1 MGSLTCDHY
10 FEPEVVWEIK
20 CADLSISPAH
30 CAAAGLVDPTKGI
43 SLRFPR
49 FIRVRDDK
57 KADDATTADQIAEM
71 YNSQGTV
78 LIITPYILVQNFEVF
93 KYKTVK
99 KMLSKTTFRPIHY
112 FKISLPLSFQS
123 SYIYTFNKYEL
134 KHITVSEIKWGGSSQ
149 VPFRPGV
156 SHRAA

>member
-10 FEPEVVWEIK
+10 FEPEVVWEVK

-78 LIITPYILVQNFEVF
+78 LLQKFIIKGGPEEIVG
-93 KYKTVK
+93 
-99 KMLSKTTFRPIHY
+99 
-112 FKISLPLSFQS
+112 
-123 SYIYTFNKYEL
+123 
-134 KHITVSEIKWGGSSQ
+134 SEIQGFGTLIWAGNPLFSH
-149 VPFRPGV
+149 V
-156 SHRAA
+156 SIDSALNFDDVTQIPTRSDFIPTRSEYHFKS

>member
-78 LIITPYILVQNFEVF
+78 LIIIPYILVKIFEEIF

-99 KMLSKTTFRPIHY
+99 KM
-112 FKISLPLSFQS
+112 
-123 SYIYTFNKYEL
+123 
-134 KHITVSEIKWGGSSQ
+134 
-149 VPFRPGV
+149 
-156 SHRAA
+156 

>member
-78 LIITPYILVQNFEVF
+78 LIITPYNVILEGYSN
-93 KYKTVK
+93 
-99 KMLSKTTFRPIHY
+99 
-112 FKISLPLSFQS
+112 
-123 SYIYTFNKYEL
+123 
-134 KHITVSEIKWGGSSQ
+134 IKL
-149 VPFRPGV
+149 
-156 SHRAA
+156 

>member
-78 LIITPYILVQNFEVF
+78 LIIIPYILVKFFEE
-93 KYKTVK
+93 KYRTVK
-99 KMLSKTTFRPIHY
+99 RCYQKQRLDQFMILKFHCPYHSRVH
-112 FKISLPLSFQS
+112 
-123 SYIYTFNKYEL
+123 TFNKYEL
-134 KHITVSEIKWGGSSQ
+134 KHITVSKIK
-149 VPFRPGV
+149 
-156 SHRAA
+156 

>member
-78 LIITPYILVQNFEVF
+78 LIITLYILDGTF

-99 KMLSKTTFRPIHY
+99 KMLSKTTFRPIHD

-123 SYIYTFNKYEL
+123 SYIYTFSKYEL
-134 KHITVSEIKWGGSSQ
+134 KHFRVSEVKWVTSS
-149 VPFRPGV
+149 
-156 SHRAA
+156 

>member
-78 LIITPYILVQNFEVF
+78 LIIIPYILVKIFEEIF

-99 KMLSKTTFRPIHY
+99 KMLSKTTFRPIHD

-123 SYIYTFNKYEL
+123 SYTYTFNKYEL
-134 KHITVSEIKWGGSSQ
+134 KHITVSEVKWVTSS
-149 VPFRPGV
+149 
-156 SHRAA
+156 

>member
-78 LIITPYILVQNFEVF
+78 LIIIPYILVKIFEEIF

-99 KMLSKTTFRPIHY
+99 KMLSKTTFRPIHD

-134 KHITVSEIKWGGSSQ
+134 KHFRVSEIKWITSS
-149 VPFRPGV
+149 
-156 SHRAA
+156 

>member
-10 FEPEVVWEIK
+10 FEPEVVWEVK

-78 LIITPYILVQNFEVF
+78 LSQKFIIRLLLNYAN
-93 KYKTVK
+93 
-99 KMLSKTTFRPIHY
+99 S
-112 FKISLPLSFQS
+112 
-123 SYIYTFNKYEL
+123 
-134 KHITVSEIKWGGSSQ
+134 
-149 VPFRPGV
+149 VPQESGTI
-156 SHRAA
+156 

>member
-10 FEPEVVWEIK
+10 FEPEVVWEVK

-78 LIITPYILVQNFEVF
+78 LLRESTLKIFFSGFIWLFQKPYL
-93 KYKTVK
+93 
-99 KMLSKTTFRPIHY
+99 
-112 FKISLPLSFQS
+112 
-123 SYIYTFNKYEL
+123 
-134 KHITVSEIKWGGSSQ
+134 
-149 VPFRPGV
+149 
-156 SHRAA
+156 

>member
-10 FEPEVVWEIK
+10 FEPEVVWEVK

-30 CAAAGLVDPTKGI
+30 CPAAGLVDPTKGI

-78 LIITPYILVQNFEVF
+78 LLPELIIGRKQTFFRQIFSAGLPDSNIKLVKRCYQKQRLDQFMILKFHCPYHSRVHTFILLIN
-93 KYKTVK
+93 
-99 KMLSKTTFRPIHY
+99 M
-112 FKISLPLSFQS
+112 
-123 SYIYTFNKYEL
+123 N
-134 KHITVSEIKWGGSSQ
+134 
-149 VPFRPGV
+149 
-156 SHRAA
+156 